1 MVKALTISNILE
13 LCLIRSSRAILII
26 LFYWEIS
33 RSDRE
38 CVSFRQLRTQTQRL
52 LGSVALKPNA
62 NCQFNLLVPIE
73 SLRLKWP
80 LKLHCLGS
88 SDFLWLCTSNSIR
101 RLQKKRSVSIG
112 NELKRCMQP
121 LCLKS
126 SSDCFARILF

>member
-1 MVKALTISNILE
+1 MRKDRCCSNLMHIQIAVDFPLLIL
-13 LCLIRSSRAILII
+13 
-26 LFYWEIS
+26 
-33 RSDRE
+33 
-38 CVSFRQLRTQTQRL
+38 
-52 LGSVALKPNA
+52 
-62 NCQFNLLVPIE
+62 IE

-88 SDFLWLCTSNSIR
+88 SDFLRLYTSNSIR

-126 SSDCFARILF
+126 SSDCFGRILF